1 MFGWFQERK
10 QHLVDNHFYIKQEF
24 ANTIMLLKKFAR
36 IDLLV
41 LHLINSMFTL
51 SIDWYKGKSEFAM
64 YFVLSWRKICKYNA
78 ARTAM

>member
-10 QHLVDNHFYIKQEF
+10 QHLFDNHFYIKQEF

-51 SIDWYKGKSEFAM
+51 TDTSTKVNLQCILRYPEAR
-64 YFVLSWRKICKYNA
+64 FVDTMQQEL
-78 ARTAM
+78 